1 MNTYMINYENPF
13 VAADNI
19 KEVVSNIYDA
29 DEITIADGPQ
39 TPGSSCTQ
47 QRKYL
52 RAELTDGL
60 IRYIR
65 EIILLNN
72 KIVSIKLIKDDD
84 IKLYIFRR

>member
-13 VAADNI
+13 VTADNI

-29 DEITIADGPQ
+29 DEIIIADGPQ
-39 TPGSSCTQ
+39 APGSNCTQ

-84 IKLYIFRR
+84 IKLYILRR